1 MYFTNYLEKNMNDY
15 DDDYIV
21 DLDSFNNKGYK
32 GDDDFQDWLANDAP
46 LVSNTAYG
54 TTVDLGDLTF
64 GNTSTDNKTKL
75 QYSMPIDM
83 LYKWYPKEMKKD
95 EKFDDD
101 IPF

>member
-1 MYFTNYLEKNMNDY
+1 MNNYD

-21 DLDSFNNKGYK
+21 DLDSFNNKSYK

-46 LVSNTAYG
+46 LVSGSGYG
-54 TTVDLGDLTF
+54 TTTVDLSDLTF
-64 GNTSTDNKTKL
+64 GNTSRSKTKL

-95 EKFDDD
+95 ETFDDD